1 MFSPPEVDPESVI
14 VNDPK
19 IVIKIYGTG
28 SLSFGGYADD
38 DTSEMETLRE
48 EIMNRPGWNDIT
60 AVENGNVY
68 ILSIDVFGG
77 AKYFIGLD
85 YLAKIIQTDLVSDLD
100 PKTVHQE
107 YITRFQELDYNLEN
121 HGVFVYPR
129 P

>member
-1 MFSPPEVDPESVI
+1 
-14 VNDPK
+14 
-19 IVIKIYGTG
+19 
-28 SLSFGGYADD
+28 
-38 DTSEMETLRE
+38 
-48 EIMNRPGWNDIT
+48 MNRPGWNDIT